1 VVLIRRTAVAPEY
14 RDPFGIWTLDWPEL
28 FRSFPFR
35 SAPAEGQLRVEEYLD
50 GDTLVIRADMP
61 GIDPDKDVEITISD
75 GMLHI
80 HAERR
85 QEQKVED
92 KDLYRSEIRYGAFT
106 RSLPLPAGVGEK
118 DVAASYKAGMLE
130 IRVPVDLKKASATKI
145 PVRTA

>member
-1 VVLIRRTAVAPEY
+1 
-14 RDPFGIWTLDWPEL
+14 
-28 FRSFPFR
+28 
-35 SAPAEGQLRVEEYLD
+35 
-50 GDTLVIRADMP
+50 
-61 GIDPDKDVEITISD
+61 VEITIGD

-106 RSLPLPAGVGEK
+106 RSLPLPVGAGEK
-118 DVAASYKAGMLE
+118 DVDASYKAGVLE
-130 IRVPVDLKKASATKI
+130 IRVPVDVKKAAATKI